1 MTRGIRYRGSDRPRV
16 WLLGATLA
24 MSFLLTV
31 GFAWLWILNLGIAS
45 ILNFGNRATPAVLT
59 ASGLVF
65 TVVGWM
71 ITSRRPDN
79 KVGWIALAIGLPT
92 QIGSFAI
99 EYSVYATRTVPGG
112 LPAGDVMA
120 WLANFI
126 WVVPVGLL
134 GTVLVLIYPDGRLPG
149 RGWSITMAAAI
160 TAMVA
165 AVFFFALMPGPLQSL
180 QWIDNPFGLTGSE
193 SWVEFFALGFFLLA
207 ALVPISAWSLRQRYR
222 RSHGVTRAQ
231 IKWFAAAAAAVAI
244 TYFGQFI
251 YSVATGTL
259 DGGSEAQRWFQ
270 TLTVGG
276 FGAMG
281 VAVGVAVLR
290 YRLYEIDRIISRTV
304 SYALVIGLLVL
315 VVLGLV
321 TLLAVFLPS
330 DDPLVVA
337 VSTLVAAA
345 LFNPV
350 RRRVQGV
357 IDRRFNRSRYDA
369 QRVIGR
375 FTASLQEQVDP
386 GEVVE
391 GWVEV
396 VEDTMQPAAVG
407 VWVRDG

>member
-1 MTRGIRYRGSDRPRV
+1 VRRVSLVLGLVVGIAGPVMAVTSESFFTGADAFWPLAWVAWAPMGYLILIRRPGNGVGAGLMFVGVTMGASFLLGSIAASGTLVLTLRVWADLGNMVLGVAPWFGVV
-16 WLLGATLA
+16 WLLLVFPSGQYSSPVQRGLGR
-24 MSFLLTV
+24 SLI
-31 GFAWLWILNLGIAS
+31 GFG
-45 ILNFGNRATPAVLT
+45 VLT
-59 ASGLVF
+59 GLAFALGPDPMFETGELSPLHVPSLAPLAGVITDQSGFMIVVVLTILALIFLVRRWRSSTGVQSAQFRWLFFGASLFALV
-65 TVVGWM
+65 
-71 ITSRRPDN
+71 I
-79 KVGWIALAIGLPT
+79 IIGQFVPEDT
-92 QIGSFAI
+92 GSFYI
-99 EYSVYATRTVPGG
+99 WVPGG
-112 LPAGDVMA
+112 FA
-120 WLANFI
+120 I
-126 WVVPVGLL
+126 PV
-134 GTVLVLIYPDGRLPG
+134 TI
-149 RGWSITMAAAI
+149 
-160 TAMVA
+160 
-165 AVFFFALMPGPLQSL
+165 
-180 QWIDNPFGLTGSE
+180 
-193 SWVEFFALGFFLLA
+193 
-207 ALVPISAWSLRQRYR
+207 
-222 RSHGVTRAQ
+222 
-231 IKWFAAAAAAVAI
+231 
-244 TYFGQFI
+244 
-251 YSVATGTL
+251 
-259 DGGSEAQRWFQ
+259 
-270 TLTVGG
+270 
-276 FGAMG
+276 
-281 VAVGVAVLR
+281 GVAVLR

-407 VWVRDG
+407 VWVREAS